1 MTPWQRYL
9 ATLEG
14 ETRHNADRS
23 RRLAQERYEIERH
36 QACRQAV
43 ANWFANSVDSLCRQ
57 HDEITQGIASMIAQ
71 LDAIDARNDAVLAD
85 YRSVA

>member
-23 RRLAQERYEIERH
+23 RRLAQELT
-36 QACRQAV
+36 QRQARKYV
-43 ANWFANSVDSLCRQ
+43 PFTERIGA
-57 HDEITQGIASMIAQ
+57 
-71 LDAIDARNDAVLAD
+71 
-85 YRSVA
+85 